1 MSAKDP
7 TQLRVELARGHWQL
21 GERSEAVTCLER
33 AADAGASGEALL
45 ALVDAGLEELEGPGD
60 EELGARLSR
69 LRARLVPAR
78 EPIELPA
85 PMPGP
90 LATPTLAKL
99 LAEQGHPEKALA
111 VADQVL
117 RRNAND
123 ERALAVRAQ
132 LAKPKVA
139 SSSSEAGNARRIAEL
154 SRWLANLARRK
165 QDKHGGA
172 LA

>member
-1 MSAKDP
+1 MSARDA

-21 GERSEAVTCLER
+21 GERAEAVACLER
-33 AADAGASGEALL
+33 AAEAGAPADALL
-45 ALVDAGLEELEGPGD
+45 PLVIAGLDELDGAGED
-60 EELGARLSR
+60 ELATRLAS
-69 LRARLVPAR
+69 LRARLAPASAPPEPAPVPA
-78 EPIELPA
+78 PI
-85 PMPGP
+85 
-90 LATPTLAKL
+90 ATPTLARL
-99 LAEQGHPEKALA
+99 LAEQGHAEKALA

-132 LAKPKVA
+132 LAGPGPA
-139 SSSSEAGNARRIAEL
+139 TPSGAGNSRRIAEL

>member
-1 MSAKDP
+1 MSVRDA

-21 GERSEAVTCLER
+21 GERAEAVTCLER
-33 AADAGASGEALL
+33 ALDAGATAEALL
-45 ALVDAGLEELEGPGD
+45 PLVDAGLDELEGSGD
-60 EELGARLSR
+60 DELGARLAQLRER
-69 LRARLVPAR
+69 LAPAS
-78 EPIELPA
+78 PA
-85 PMPGP
+85 PDAVPVPTP
-90 LATPTLAKL
+90 LATPTMAKL
-99 LAEQGHPEKALA
+99 LAEQGHAEKALA

-132 LAKPKVA
+132 LARPKTDA
-139 SSSSEAGNARRIAEL
+139 APSSVHARRIGEL

-172 LA
+172 FA

>member
-1 MSAKDP
+1 MSAKDA

-21 GERSEAVTCLER
+21 GERAEAILCLER
-33 AADAGASGEALL
+33 AAEAGAPGEALL
-45 ALVDAGLEELEGPGD
+45 AIVDAGLDELEGSAD
-60 EELGARLSR
+60 DALAARLAR
-69 LRARLVPAR
+69 LRERLVPAA
-78 EPIELPA
+78 EPVDAAPVPA
-85 PMPGP
+85 P

-99 LAEQGHPEKALA
+99 LAEQGHAEKALA

-132 LAKPKVA
+132 LAKPAPAPAA
-139 SSSSEAGNARRIAEL
+139 SGANPRRIAEL

-172 LA
+172 FA